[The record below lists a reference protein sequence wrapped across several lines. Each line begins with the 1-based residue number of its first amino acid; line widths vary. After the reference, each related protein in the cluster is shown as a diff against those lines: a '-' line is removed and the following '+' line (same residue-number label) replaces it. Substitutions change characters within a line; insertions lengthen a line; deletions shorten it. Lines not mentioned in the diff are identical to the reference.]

1 MKADEEVNCDGDGMK
16 SVVCWMKMD
25 EKILKMKVVVKVKA
39 DVGLNG
45 ELWMRMVKVTTGVS

>member
-25 EKILKMKVVVKVKA
+25 EILKMKVVVKVKA